1 MSIKRVAAVL
11 FAALLITGCSG
22 ESVPEGNATTQT
34 ASVQSSAPASVPAA
48 APAPATIGDLFPE
61 GEGRVMV
68 LNNCSSCHAVACAA
82 IGQRTL
88 SRWTAIQS
96 AHMDR
101 LPGLSEPQMDTLFR
115 YLAASFNDSLPEPNV
130 PAAFLAAGC
139 TPQ

>member
-1 MSIKRVAAVL
+1 MSIKPVAAVL
-11 FAALLITGCSG
+11 FAALFITGCGG
-22 ESVPEGNATTQT
+22 ENPQEGSAGMQA
-34 ASVQSSAPASVPAA
+34 ASSQPSAPASAPAT

-61 GEGRVMV
+61 GEGRTMV

-82 IGQRTL
+82 IGQRTQ
-88 SRWTAIQS
+88 SRWAAIQS

-115 YLAASFNDSLPEPNV
+115 YLVASFNDSLPEPNV
-130 PAAFLAAGC
+130 PAAFLATGC